1 MGACID
7 TCVLTFPLFI
17 ILMSVYV
24 VFSPELLNYL
34 KEKKLLTLVVIF
46 FLVYLNGELRRVLQ
60 ERTI

>member
-24 VFSPELLNYL
+24 VFSPESLNYL
-34 KEKKLLTLVVIF
+34 KEKKLLTLVVMF
-46 FLVYLNGELRRVLQ
+46 F
-60 ERTI
+60 